1 MLLYGRTQPLAEL
14 PLGEAIDAIARTG
27 FEGIEIC
34 LENPELAPA
43 TLTEQLARDTIKRVR
58 DAGLKSWSVSYHVD
72 YLRKDDML
80 EGSLKALRL
89 MHAFEANVFIFSS
102 IRCEAPTEAEWNLLK
117 ARTQPMIEAAEAAG
131 VTLAQEPEPNFLIG
145 STAAMHKFMELVP
158 SPRLGV
164 NMDIGHCFL
173 RDPDPMA
180 AIRSLKGRI
189 VHCHVENM
197 PQGEHKHLPPDQ
209 GDMNL
214 ADYFNVLAEI
224 GFRGGMALDLY
235 KVDYLAVAER
245 TLPML
250 RKLRD
255 EALAKAEG

>member
-1 MLLYGRTQPLAEL
+1 
-14 PLGEAIDAIARTG
+14 
-27 FEGIEIC
+27 
-34 LENPELAPA
+34 
-43 TLTEQLARDTIKRVR
+43 
-58 DAGLKSWSVSYHVD
+58 
-72 YLRKDDML
+72 
-80 EGSLKALRL
+80 
-89 MHAFEANVFIFSS
+89 MHAFEANVFVFSS
-102 IRCEAPTEAEWNLLK
+102 IWCQEPTDAEWNLLK

-145 STAAMHKFMELVP
+145 STAAMHHFMELVP

-197 PQGEHKHLPPDQ
+197 PKGEHRHLPPDE

-214 ADYFNVLAEI
+214 AEYFDVLAEI

-250 RKLRD
+250 RQLRD
-255 EALAKAEG
+255 AALAKAKG